1 MQSTS
6 QKRKFD
12 PVLAALL
19 FFILGGL
26 SLFVLWP
33 LALVLKASVTSEG
46 AFSAARYTE
55 ILANSQYA
63 APLWNSLKLGA
74 VVAVAGTVVGY
85 VFAYVLVMTSAP
97 FKRVFRFIA
106 TFPIISPPFIVA
118 LAAIMLFGV
127 NGVLRKEFLEPLFGT
142 NLPSVYGF
150 WGLFVVETI
159 TYFPTAFLV
168 LVGVFAAI
176 DPVLEEAAQNQGA
189 GKFQTFRDV
198 IFPLSI
204 PGILS
209 SVLLIF
215 IESLADFGNPL
226 ILSGD
231 YKVLAVEAY
240 LKITGEYDTAGGAAL
255 AMLLLVPSLIAFFV
269 QRYWLEKKSYVT
281 LSGKPSSSR
290 RPQSTWLT
298 KAALFTLCAIPSA
311 VVLLLYG
318 SVIYGS
324 FVQTWG
330 ADNTFTYTHYTGA
343 LNDAW
348 DSLSDSLLLA
358 AIATPITGIIG
369 MIIAYLV
376 VRRSFVGRTFME
388 VSAMLTFAVP
398 GTVVGIGYILAFN
411 DRPFLLTGTAVIII
425 LLFIFR
431 NAPVG
436 IQSGMTAIR
445 QLDRSIEEASANLG
459 AGMLTTFRKIVLP
472 LVAPA
477 FFSGLAY
484 SFVRS
489 MTAVSAV
496 IFVVS
501 GTWNL
506 ATVSIL
512 GFVENSYLSKASAM
526 CMILVAIVS
535 VALGLMQTVVHRM
548 GVNR

>member
-1 MQSTS
+1 
-6 QKRKFD
+6 
-12 PVLAALL
+12 
-19 FFILGGL
+19 
-26 SLFVLWP
+26 
-33 LALVLKASVTSEG
+33 
-46 AFSAARYTE
+46 
-55 ILANSQYA
+55 
-63 APLWNSLKLGA
+63 
-74 VVAVAGTVVGY
+74 
-85 VFAYVLVMTSAP
+85 
-97 FKRVFRFIA
+97 VFRFIA

-118 LAAIMLFGV
+118 LAAIMLFGE
-127 NGVLRKEFLEPLFGT
+127 NGTLRREILNPLFGT
-142 NLPSVYGF
+142 GVIPSVYGF
-150 WGLFVVETI
+150 WGLLVVEVI

-168 LVGVFAAI
+168 LFGVFAAI
-176 DPVLEEAAQNQGA
+176 DPVLEEAAHNQGA
-189 GKFQTFRDV
+189 NKYQTFRDV
-198 IFPLSI
+198 IFPLSL
-204 PGILS
+204 PGIFS
-209 SVLLIF
+209 SLLLIF

-231 YKVLAVEAY
+231 FKVLSVEAY
-240 LKITGEYDTAGGAAL
+240 LKITGEFDTAGGAAL
-255 AMLLLVPSLIAFFV
+255 AMLLLVPSLAAFFI
-269 QRYWLEKKSYVT
+269 QRYYLEKKSFVT

-290 RPQSTWLT
+290 RHETSFFTR
-298 KAALFTLCAIPSA
+298 AALFASCAIPASI
-311 VVLLLYG
+311 VILFYS
-318 SVIYGS
+318 SVIFGS

-330 ADNTFTYTHYTGA
+330 VDNTLTFKHYVSAFHDAFDA
-343 LNDAW
+343 LKDT
-348 DSLSDSLLLA
+348 LVLA
-358 AIATPITGIIG
+358 AIATPATGIIG

-376 VRRSFVGRTFME
+376 VRKKFIGRTFIE
-388 VSAMLTFAVP
+388 VSSMLTFAVP

-411 DRPFLLTGTAVIII
+411 DRPIMLTGSALIII
-425 LLFIFR
+425 LLFVFR

-459 AGMLTTFRKIVLP
+459 AGMLTTFRRIVLP

-535 VALGLMQTVVHRM
+535 VALGFMQTLVHRM

>member
-1 MQSTS
+1 MSRLKNFDSTLTLL
-6 QKRKFD
+6 
-12 PVLAALL
+12 VAALV
-19 FFILGGL
+19 GGL

-33 LALVLKASVTSEG
+33 LALVVKSSLFEG
-46 AFSAARYTE
+46 SSFTLHRYQE
-55 ILANSQYA
+55 ILSNSRFA

-74 VVAVAGTVVGY
+74 VVAIIATAVGY
-85 VFAYVLVMTSAP
+85 VFAYVLAMTSAP
-97 FKRVFRFIA
+97 FKKTFRFIA

-118 LAAIMLFGV
+118 LAAIMLFGE
-127 NGVLRKEFLEPLFGT
+127 NGTLRRELINPIFGSA
-142 NLPSVYGF
+142 PSVYGF
-150 WGLFVVETI
+150 WGLLVVEVI

-168 LVGVFAAI
+168 LFGVFAAI

-198 IFPLSI
+198 IFPLSV

-209 SVLLIF
+209 SLLLIF

-231 YKVLAVEAY
+231 YKVLSVEAY
-240 LKITGEYDTAGGAAL
+240 LKITGEFDTAGGAAL
-255 AMLLLVPSLIAFFV
+255 AMLLLVPSLIAFFI
-269 QRYWLEKKSYVT
+269 QRYYLEKKSFVT

-290 RPQSTWLT
+290 RHNSGLLT
-298 KAALFTLCAIPSA
+298 KAALFTTCVIPSA
-311 VVLLLYG
+311 IVVLFYS
-318 SVIYGS
+318 SVIFGS
-324 FVQTWG
+324 FVKTWG
-330 ADNTFTYTHYTGA
+330 VDNTFTFNHYISAFHDAFDA
-343 LNDAW
+343 LKDT
-348 DSLSDSLLLA
+348 LILA
-358 AIATPITGIIG
+358 SIATPVTGIIG

-376 VRRSFVGRTFME
+376 VRKKFIGRTFIE
-388 VSAMLTFAVP
+388 VSSMLTFAVP

-411 DRPFLLTGTAVIII
+411 DRPIMLTGTALIIV

-459 AGMLTTFRKIVLP
+459 AGMLTTFRRIVLP

-535 VALGLMQTVVHRM
+535 VALGLMQAVVHRM